1 MYVFFLKFACPNIT
15 GSCTPASQ
23 KTGYTLGTTG
33 AFKNI
38 PSADAWQ
45 PTGWVGSGNYDLG
58 FDASRSSSIY
68 GGSSTVQP
76 KSLNLS
82 FLIKY

>member
-1 MYVFFLKFACPNIT
+1 MCPNIT

-23 KTGYTLGTTG
+23 KANYSFVTMG
-33 AFKNI
+33 AFKDVTGSDAMQ
-38 PSADAWQ
+38 PSSWTQ
-45 PTGWVGSGNYDLG
+45 SGNYDLG